1 MGEDF
6 WLEVKVICLYF
17 KIDLILR
24 CIMILKIIFFFNMFL
39 RYLILDFLVN
49 VMIKGIVDY
58 IFDCYKDIFR
68 RFIYTNFFLEN

>member
-58 IFDCYKDIFR
+58 IFDCYKDIFC
-68 RFIYTNFFLEN
+68 RFIYINFFLEN

>member
-6 WLEVKVICLYF
+6 WLEVKVICLNF

-68 RFIYTNFFLEN
+68 CFIYINFFLEN